1 MRMMAA
7 ILVALCASAEGDIPA
22 LGWEA
27 RSDWVDVRELGA
39 EGDGVADDTEAIQA
53 ALDGVTNGTTVYLPA
68 GTYRVTETLTLTGPL
83 IGVAVIGHGRETRLV
98 WDGEEGGKLLVDDGV
113 AYSRYVGLT
122 FEGGG
127 TAAVGF
133 FHHSDNRF
141 ETEVQHRHLAFRGFT
156 DSGILADHQDS
167 YALAETVFENC
178 LFEDCGRGVGF
189 VSFNDYN
196 YTFDGCEF
204 RRCGVG
210 IDCSHGNYYARDTHF
225 EGSATVDIRSAPEHA
240 CSVRRCTSVGSA
252 AFIQHGNSVSPISIQ
267 DCQVAGWTGANG
279 AVTIASA
286 PALMFDCG
294 FSEPPDNGPAVRL
307 PRGGQRL
314 IVSGNSPGAL
324 LGNQGQ
330 TAISAVGGAEA
341 KVGARNGVSPEFP
354 NARVYEVPEGERQG
368 SLRDARESFLRD
380 EAEVPTQ
387 VFDVKQDFGAVGDG
401 KADDTAATRA
411 AVEAA
416 RNQGKGAIAYLPTG
430 TYAISET
437 IEVTGSDYT
446 VGGTGFLTRVRW
458 AGPEGGTVFRVR
470 GTTNVTLENLTIG
483 HHDGG
488 QATNAID
495 IHHVGSGGESS
506 MVYDGVFVYGMYQ
519 KQPFRQGLR
528 FEDLGPEETVIMR
541 HVQGNLRFIDCARAT
556 ILGNATYEGSVVVEG
571 TDERRDGFLG
581 FMTRLATLTTHGL
594 YLRDNQSIVMSDFY
608 VEQADNGFVFE
619 GSEGTPPGRATIGGA
634 KLHFTIDE
642 ERPDDG
648 TAMTIRDYAGQVF
661 FGPDQFYVEPTDA
674 AIRHEGSSPFDLF
687 VLGNC
692 FYRTRLDVRKGT
704 SARVYLVGNESVGV
718 IEEDTAEPAAWEAED
733 VTEDDT
739 LAQLTR
745 ALDDL
750 RRLGEVDLRLN
761 HPDRAS
767 GRQ

>member
-1 MRMMAA
+1 MHAIAA
-7 ILVALCASAEGDIPA
+7 SLAALCACAQVQVDIPV
-22 LGWEA
+22 LEWEA
-27 RSDWVDVRELGA
+27 GSDWVSVRELGA
-39 EGDGVADDTEAIQA
+39 RGDGVADDTEAIQQ
-53 ALDGVTNGTTVYLPA
+53 ALDGVANGSTVYLPA

-83 IGVAVIGHGRETRLV
+83 IGVTVIGHGRETRLV
-98 WDGEEGGKLLVDDGV
+98 WDGEEGGKLLLDDGV
-113 AYSRYVGLT
+113 AYSRYVGLS

-127 TAAVGF
+127 KAAVGF

-156 DSGILADHQDS
+156 DSGILADHQDKF
-167 YALAETVFENC
+167 ALAETVFENC

-210 IDCSHGNYYARDTHF
+210 IDCSHGNFYARNTHF
-225 EGSATVDIRSAPEHA
+225 EGSTTVDIRSRPEHA

-252 AFIQHGNSVSPISIQ
+252 AFVEHRNSVSPMSIQ
-267 DCQVAGWTGANG
+267 DCRVAGWTGASG
-279 AVTIASA
+279 AVIIASA
-286 PALMFDCG
+286 PAVMFDCV
-294 FSEPPDNGPAVRL
+294 FLEPPDDGPAVRL

-314 IVSGNSPGAL
+314 IVSGNEGDGL
-324 LGNQGQ
+324 LGN
-330 TAISAVGGAEA
+330 
-341 KVGARNGVSPEFP
+341 EFP
-354 NARVYEVPEGERQG
+354 NARVYEVPAGEREG
-368 SLRDARESFLRD
+368 SLQDARESFLRG
-380 EAEVPTQ
+380 EEEVPAE
-387 VFDVKQDFGAVGDG
+387 VFDVKRDFGAEGDG
-401 KADDTAATRA
+401 KADDTAAIRA

-416 RNQGKGAIAYLPTG
+416 REHGKGAIAYLPTG

-437 IEVTGSDYT
+437 IEITGTDYS
-446 VGGTGFLTRVRW
+446 VGGTGFVTRVKW
-458 AGPEGGTVFRVR
+458 VGEEGGTAFMVR
-470 GTTNVTLENLTIG
+470 GTTDVTLENLTIG

-488 QATNAID
+488 QATNGID
-495 IHHVGSGGESS
+495 IHHVGSGGASS

-528 FEDLGPEETVIMR
+528 FENLGPQETVIMR
-541 HVQGNLRFIDCARAT
+541 HVQGNLRFTDCAQAT
-556 ILGNATYEGSVVVEG
+556 ILGNATYEGSVIVEG
-571 TDERRDGFLG
+571 RDERRDGFLG

-594 YLRDNQSIVMSDFY
+594 YLRDNHSIVMSDFY

-619 GSEGTPPGRATIGGA
+619 GSKGTPPGRATIGGA

-642 ERPDDG
+642 KRPEDG
-648 TAMTIRDYAGQVF
+648 TAMTVRGYAGEVF

-687 VLGNC
+687 VLGSC
-692 FYRTRLDVRKGT
+692 FYRTRLDIEKGT
-704 SARVYLVGNESVGV
+704 SAGVFLVGNESVGV
-718 IEEDTAEPAAWEAED
+718 IEKDTAEPAEWEAED
-733 VTEDDT
+733 ALEDDT
-739 LAQLTR
+739 LARVGR

-761 HPDRAS
+761 HPHRAS
-767 GRQ
+767 RQQ